1 MRTIWRTTAYL
12 FWQHPI
18 LWLPVILADLIAFCL
33 RLLQGWM
40 THAVINSLL
49 VEHSVLS
56 SNPEPLQTLP
66 VAWAAAFGASR
77 LLVEFLNLCLYATA
91 MVAISIL
98 IPALIAQTKKPWQQV
113 PVAVKRLRVQTL
125 LLSMKIFGMLLVA
138 MFLNIELMAYLPRLH
153 FFQMQSTFDGLRDQ
167 SIALIAVLFGA
178 IAWLLAPSAVAI
190 LRPPE
195 SLPRDASSLRQG
207 RNFAAI
213 SVLASVAIYFLTTVV
228 APSFVPL
235 LRIAFGM
242 QFFWAVASAASALPY
257 IPLFIAFYLIA
268 NPDTLLALTP
278 SAEAATDT
286 PPEATL

>member
-113 PVAVKRLRVQTL
+113 PVAVKQIGRASCRERV
-125 LLSMKIFGMLLVA
+125 
-138 MFLNIELMAYLPRLH
+138 
-153 FFQMQSTFDGLRDQ
+153 
-167 SIALIAVLFGA
+167 
-178 IAWLLAPSAVAI
+178 
-190 LRPPE
+190 
-195 SLPRDASSLRQG
+195 
-207 RNFAAI
+207 
-213 SVLASVAIYFLTTVV
+213 
-228 APSFVPL
+228 
-235 LRIAFGM
+235 
-242 QFFWAVASAASALPY
+242 
-257 IPLFIAFYLIA
+257 
-268 NPDTLLALTP
+268 
-278 SAEAATDT
+278 
-286 PPEATL
+286 